1 MSGGFY
7 SCLMPHSS
15 CLHIEE
21 VFRVCGIVG
30 YIGKNEAVPVLIAGL
45 KRLEYRGYD
54 SAGVTI
60 YEKGKLNTRKMA
72 GRLVKVEEALKA
84 KPIPGSL
91 GIGHTRWATH
101 GRPSD
106 CNAHP
111 HQDCGKK
118 FSLVHNGIIE
128 NYISL
133 KEELQE
139 KGHIFNSETDT
150 EVLPHLIEEAYQGDL
165 VAAVRQTLTKI
176 EGAYAMVVVCEDF
189 PDRLVAAR
197 KASPLII
204 GLGEGENYVAS
215 DIPAIL
221 PYTRK
226 IYILEDGEMAT
237 VTADQVKVTTFTG
250 QPVAKEPYHVQ
261 WDIEAAEK
269 GGYED
274 FMLKEIHEQPRAVRD
289 TLAGKIDRETKTVI
303 LPEVHLTP
311 DFIKGLKKVHVVA
324 CGTAY
329 HAGLVGK
336 YLIEKLA
343 RIPVEADLASEFR
356 YRDPLVEKD
365 SLTIIIS
372 QSGETADTLAGLR
385 EAKRLGSRI
394 LAITNV
400 VGSSVAREA
409 EDLILTLAGPEIA
422 VASTKAYTTQLFSLY
437 LLAIYLAQHKGTI
450 AETDRVKIGDALLGL
465 PEQLEKVLNTEA
477 KIKDFAEDFKNSEN
491 IFFIGRGLDYGVSL
505 EGALK
510 LKEISYIHAEAY
522 AAGEL
527 KHGALALIVEGVPVF
542 ALVTQP
548 DLYEKAISNIKEV
561 KARDATVIALV
572 NEGDQE
578 TAKSVDYVLHI
589 PLTHPMLAPMLS
601 VAPLQLFA
609 YYAAKARGC
618 DVDKPRNLAKSVT
631 VE

>member
-1 MSGGFY
+1 M
-7 SCLMPHSS
+7 
-15 CLHIEE
+15 
-21 VFRVCGIVG
+21 CGIVG
-30 YIGKNEAVPVLIAGL
+30 YIGKNEAAPVLIDGL

-60 YEKGKLNTRKMA
+60 YEEGKLNTRKML
-72 GRLVKVEEALKA
+72 GRLVKIEESLKA
-84 KPIPGSL
+84 EPIMGSL

-106 CNAHP
+106 SNAHP
-111 HQDCGKK
+111 HQDCSKK
-118 FSLVHNGIIE
+118 FSVVHNGIIE

-133 KEELQE
+133 KEDLQK

-150 EVLPHLIEEAYQGDL
+150 EVLPHLIEEFYQGDP
-165 VAAVRQTLTKI
+165 VVAVRQTLTKI
-176 EGAYAMVVVCEDF
+176 EGAYAMVVVCQDF
-189 PDRLVAAR
+189 PDRLVVAR
-197 KASPLII
+197 KSSPLII
-204 GLGEGENYVAS
+204 GIGKGENYVAS
-215 DIPAIL
+215 DIPAVL
-221 PYTRK
+221 PYTRE
-226 IYILEDGEMAT
+226 IFILEDGEMAT
-237 VTADQVKVTTFTG
+237 VTADRVEVTTFTG
-250 QPVAKEPYHVQ
+250 QPVDKKPYHVQ

-289 TLAGKIDRETKTVI
+289 TLAGKIDRHTKTVT

-311 DFIKGLKKVHVVA
+311 EFIKQLQKIHVVA

-336 YLIEKLA
+336 HLIEKLV

-356 YRDPLVEKD
+356 YREPLVEND

-394 LAITNV
+394 LAVTNV

-409 EDLILTLAGPEIA
+409 DDLILTLAGPEIA
-422 VASTKAYTTQLFSLY
+422 VASTKAYTTQLLSLY

-450 AETDRVKIGDALLGL
+450 TETDRVKMVEALLGL
-465 PEQLEKVLNTEA
+465 PDQLEQVLNTEA
-477 KIKDFAEDFKNSEN
+477 KIKGFAEDFKNCEN
-491 IFFIGRGLDYGVSL
+491 IFFIGRGLDYAASL

-527 KHGALALIVEGVPVF
+527 KHGTLALIIEGVPVF
-542 ALVTQP
+542 ALATQP
-548 DLYEKAISNIKEV
+548 DLYEKMISNIKEV
-561 KARDATVIALV
+561 KARDATVIALA
-572 NEGDQE
+572 NAGDHE
-578 TAKSVDYVLHI
+578 TGKSVDYVLHI
-589 PLTHPMLAPMLS
+589 PLTHPLLTPILS
-601 VAPLQLFA
+601 VVPLQLFA